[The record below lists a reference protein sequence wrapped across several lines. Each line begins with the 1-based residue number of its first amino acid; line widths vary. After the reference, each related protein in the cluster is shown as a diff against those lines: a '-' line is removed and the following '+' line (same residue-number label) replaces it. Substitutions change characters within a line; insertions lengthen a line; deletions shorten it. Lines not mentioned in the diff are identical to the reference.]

1 MEVMERA
8 FELEAAGARVIHLE
22 VGEPESRP
30 PDCVIE
36 ACQRALVE
44 GETRYTDSR
53 GLLELRE
60 AISRDCQRRFGVAPD
75 PARVLVTAGTSPAM
89 LMVF

>member
-60 AISRDCQRRFGVAPD
+60 AISVPTWGPPPVSISGKPPRGCCAC
-75 PARVLVTAGTSPAM
+75 AM
-89 LMVF
+89 R